1 VLDKSYTERTVSRCT
16 LRGGR
21 LIAATFAILGP
32 CFAPAVAAQ
41 QVPRPAFAS
50 SVDIVSVDVHVLDRT
65 GRPLRDLEAGDFA
78 LTVDGHARKIASAQ
92 FVSASAPDVPI
103 APMPADY
110 TTNVGAAAGRLI
122 VVIVDRGSIQ
132 PVRAKDVFTAA
143 ARFVSRLQP
152 SDRVALFS
160 IPSGPAVDFTTD
172 HDSVASSLQRT
183 DGQAPPPAGTR
194 GIGIADALG
203 FERGNGITIQDV
215 LSRECGVMPER
226 SGSEYAMCR
235 KLVTEEARTVAAFAH
250 ERTRN
255 TIAGLHSILERLG
268 TNETPKTLVL
278 LSEGLVIDD
287 DRYSTARLARAL
299 EAAHA
304 TIYALKPEPSDSDA
318 SQARAPQGRSR
329 DRAVTEEGLSVVTRI
344 GGGTLIRV
352 VADPDFAFDRL
363 ASEISGY
370 YLLGFEP
377 DPGDRDGKQHAI
389 NVKVQRTDVAVRS
402 RLEFTIGAGGRRT
415 AQQTIADLLRAPIVA
430 TELPFKLTTYAF
442 QDPDSSKIRMLV
454 AMEVERSDV
463 SGQMA
468 LGLVMVK
475 PGGDVATTFFQPSI
489 DAPTQISG
497 KPQRCFATMLVEPG
511 QYTLRAAVL
520 DGSGRRGSVERP
532 VRAYMTRMARFRA
545 TELLIG
551 DDAESQPAAG
561 GIVPTVTGD
570 LAGGQLHVYLELFSD
585 APAGFEGTTVSLEI
599 VPEGG
604 SIPVESVP
612 ASLQPTGADARSRSA
627 AGSIPLALLPKGSYL
642 ARAVVSLDG
651 HRVGQMTRPFRVVK
665 P

>member
-1 VLDKSYTERTVSRCT
+1 MSR
-16 LRGGR
+16 R
-21 LIAATFAILGP
+21 ILGGGSLVAASAAVL
-32 CFAPAVAAQ
+32 CLGFALAVAAQ
-41 QVPRPAFAS
+41 QTPPRPAFAS
-50 SVDIVSVDVHVLDRT
+50 SVDIVSVDVHVLDKN
-65 GRPLRDLEAGDFA
+65 GRPVRDLEAGDFA
-78 LTVDGHARKIASAQ
+78 LSVDGRARKIASAQ
-92 FVSASAPDVPI
+92 FVSASAPDVANSP
-103 APMPADY
+103 PPADY

-122 VVIVDRGSIQ
+122 VVIVDRGSIE
-132 PVRAKDVFTAA
+132 PVRSKDVLAAA
-143 ARFVSRLQP
+143 ARFVSHLQP
-152 SDRVALFS
+152 PDRVALFS

-172 HDSVASSLQRT
+172 HEAVVSALQRT
-183 DGQAPPPAGTR
+183 DGQAPPAAGTR
-194 GIGIADALG
+194 NIGVADALG
-203 FERGNGITIQDV
+203 FDRGNNITIQDV
-215 LSRECGVMPER
+215 LTRECGVLPER

-235 KLVTEEARTVAAFAH
+235 KLVTEEAQTVAAFVH
-250 ERTRN
+250 ERARN
-255 TIAGLHSILERLG
+255 TIAGLHTILERIG
-268 TNETPKTLVL
+268 TSETPKTLVF

-287 DRYSTARLARAL
+287 DRYATARLARAL

-318 SQARAPQGRSR
+318 AQARAPQNRSR
-329 DRAVTEEGLSVVTRI
+329 DRAVTEEGLSAVTRI

-352 VADPDFAFDRL
+352 IADPDFAFDRL

-377 DPGDRDGKQHAI
+377 DAGDRDGKQHAI
-389 NVKVQRTDVAVRS
+389 NVKVQRGDVAVRS
-402 RLEFTIGAGGRRT
+402 RLEFTIGAAGRKT
-415 AQQTIADLLRAPIVA
+415 AQQTIADMLRAPLVA

-442 QDPDSSKIRMLV
+442 QDPESPKIRMLV

-468 LGLVMVK
+468 LGIVLVK
-475 PGGDVATTFFQPSI
+475 PGGDVAATFFQPSI

-497 KPQRCFATMLVEPG
+497 KPQRCFATVLVDPG

-551 DDAESQPAAG
+551 DDADSQPAAG
-561 GIVPTVTGD
+561 GVVPTVTGE
-570 LAGGQLHVYLELFSD
+570 LAGSQLHVYLELFSD
-585 APAGFEGTTVSLEI
+585 APAGFDGTGVTIEI
-599 VPEGG
+599 LPEGG
-604 SIPVESVP
+604 SIPVDTVE
-612 ASLQPTGADARSRSA
+612 ASLQPAGGDPRSRA
-627 AGSIPLALLPKGSYL
+627 VAGSVPLGLLPKGSYL

-651 HRVGQMTRPFRVVK
+651 RRVGQMSRPFRVVK